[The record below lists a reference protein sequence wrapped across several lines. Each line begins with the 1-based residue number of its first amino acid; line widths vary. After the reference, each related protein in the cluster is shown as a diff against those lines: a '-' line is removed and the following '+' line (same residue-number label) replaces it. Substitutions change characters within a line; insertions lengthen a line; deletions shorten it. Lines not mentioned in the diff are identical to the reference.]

1 MVVVV
6 ITIMTLYAFHSK
18 ASTVAQRL
26 PETSEVL
33 KDILDSLK
41 T

>member
-1 MVVVV
+1 MVVV
-6 ITIMTLYAFHSK
+6 ITIMYAFYSK

>member
-1 MVVVV
+1 MVVV
-6 ITIMTLYAFHSK
+6 ITIMYAFHSK
-18 ASTVAQRL
+18 AYTPAHAEA

-33 KDILDSLK
+33 KDILASLK